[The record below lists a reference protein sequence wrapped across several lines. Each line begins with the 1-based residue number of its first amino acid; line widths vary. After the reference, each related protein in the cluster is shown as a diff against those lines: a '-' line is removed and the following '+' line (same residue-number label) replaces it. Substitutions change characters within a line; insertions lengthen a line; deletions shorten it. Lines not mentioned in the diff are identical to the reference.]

1 MDKNILILVDGSVDD
16 SKRFVETVK
25 NLGYRTK
32 KINPKRL
39 PKEIGK
45 LYFPNEHPNTE
56 FAYKDIQ
63 TFLNGQ
69 NAYYWYIV
77 KEVMQL
83 RDIPSVSILVNSK
96 EFVKELQ
103 DDYGA
108 FYIGVGDVDG
118 GYDKVVSSDRDFVKN
133 VDKLLQFLTKDIGD
147 VKYKEIE

>member
-1 MDKNILILVDGSVDD
+1 MSISCI
-16 SKRFVETVK
+16 TQ
-25 NLGYRTK
+25 
-32 KINPKRL
+32 KRL
-39 PKEIGK
+39 ARAGSPS
-45 LYFPNEHPNTE
+45 LHNTTLGDTE
-56 FAYKDIQ
+56 NIQ